1 MKHFFMRFVFL
12 TLAISFSH
20 LSWAEPL
27 DNSKQGQMLG
37 FVNQF
42 ISEAKQAESFR
53 IYGEEKLLLKLI
65 MREILLNKSLDI
77 KSIQPQ
83 YEKLKSQLI
92 YTKKKF
98 SSMQE
103 YVDFEKD
110 SWPESGDVATD
121 LKRIQDVGMTIVE
134 PEFENDLDKEIFA
147 KESKNKKEF
156 LDKMGLSASL
166 MFLKLGQS
174 AQGSSENMMAQ
185 IQESASKFDN
195 LDKKLVDSFRE
206 MFSSEGD
213 GFIKAAFPILLSE
226 YLENSTPRMKLNML
240 AAMLDESFPYSKI
253 DFIESIFSNSGPQFQ
268 KMVQLLARNKGI
280 DEKWKTLF
288 ESFESNVR
296 PVPYWQVEELLK
308 KTTFPFEV
316 LEFEKEPLGVGTI
329 AQVHAGKVRMKDGS
343 IEEVI
348 FRFIKPGTSDR
359 AQEELDIIKN
369 ACLTLDEH
377 EDIKGKGFPKLAK
390 IADNAFSM
398 IIDDMKLKIATR
410 NQLKAIEVYSRKDV
424 VVPNIW
430 LSLEKDPLFMI
441 QTRAEGKKLSKY
453 SLYVRKKVINRIVQF
468 WLEEAM
474 FGSGYFHAD
483 LHQGNF
489 MVKLRKKFAG
499 NERELKALLDYGMF
513 GKLNKSDRTNLMG
526 LGIALKAKNI
536 KSITNIA
543 WNLSNRDEN
552 EITKPELLKEIAK
565 KFTDDAA
572 SENVS
577 VEDLLKYFS
586 EIKLELNQNVLQFLR
601 GSVALSGQLSEVD
614 NKNTFLSNAIRVALK
629 HPVQVLKVL
638 KLEDITPKDM
648 FKVAWRELFNKSVPK
663 NLDQKSL
670 NQCLGHY

>member
-1 MKHFFMRFVFL
+1 MRFVFL
-12 TLAISFSH
+12 ALTVSFS
-20 LSWAEPL
+20 LASLAESL
-27 DNSKQGQMLG
+27 GNSNQGQMLG

-65 MREILLNKSLDI
+65 MREILLNKNLDI
-77 KSIQPQ
+77 KNIQPQ
-83 YEKLKSQLI
+83 YEQLKSQLV

-134 PEFENDLDKEIFA
+134 PEFENDLDKEIFE
-147 KESKNKKEF
+147 KESKNKKDF
-156 LDKMGLSASL
+156 LNKMGLSASL

-174 AQGSSENMMAQ
+174 KQGTSENVMAQ
-185 IQESASKFDN
+185 IQESALKFND

-206 MFSSEGD
+206 MFSSDGD

-240 AAMLDESFPYSKI
+240 SAMLDESFPYSKI

-280 DEKWKTLF
+280 DKNWKTLF
-288 ESFESNVR
+288 ESFENSVR

-329 AQVHAGKVRMKDGS
+329 AQVHAGKVRMKDGR

-348 FRFIKPGTSDR
+348 FRFIKPGTNDR
-359 AQEELDIIKN
+359 AQEELDIINK

-390 IADNAFSM
+390 IAGNAFLM
-398 IIDDMKLKIATR
+398 IVDDMKLKIATR
-410 NQLKAIEVYSRKDV
+410 NQLKAIKVYSRKDV

-430 LSLEKDPLFMI
+430 LSLEEDPLFMI

-526 LGIALKAKNI
+526 LGIALKAKNV

-543 WNLSNRDEN
+543 WNLSNHEET
-552 EITKPELLKEIAK
+552 EITKSQLIKEIAK
-565 KFTDDAA
+565 KFGDESA

-614 NKNTFLSNAIRVALK
+614 KKNTFISNAIRVALK

-638 KLEDITPKDM
+638 KLEDITPRDM
-648 FKVAWRELFNKSVPK
+648 FKVAWKELFKKPEPMITA
-663 NLDQKSL
+663 QKSL
-670 NQCLGHY
+670 RQCLGHY